1 MPPTDSRALAWS
13 TPPAA
18 LAVCAAGGIVLAVA
32 AVLSNDAAGKLL
44 IGLAALALLIMA
56 GVGLRQRPRLAIEPG
71 TPDPIVVR
79 GVAGAKRF
87 TPQQVVRARI
97 VNYRRLGRK
106 MPMLELDVNDHGEE
120 RLLIFGRWDLG
131 AHPQD
136 VFETLQPH
144 LGR

>member
-1 MPPTDSRALAWS
+1 MTPADARALAWS

-18 LAVCAAGGIVLAVA
+18 LAVCALGGIVLAVA
-32 AVLSNDAAGKLL
+32 AVLSNDPAGRLL
-44 IGLAALALLIMA
+44 IAFAALALLVMA

-71 TPDPIVVR
+71 TAQPIVVR

-87 TPQQVVRARI
+87 GPDEILRARI

-106 MPMLELDVNDHGEE
+106 VPMLELDVNEHGDE

-136 VFETLQPH
+136 VFETLQAYLP
-144 LGR
+144 R